1 MIVAGEE
8 AVSRPKHEAPGA
20 SSDEDTRLRDAL
32 VLRQFLDHNC
42 TQLTFHGLWTLYN
55 LDSGLYAFIRNSH
68 LSVLHKYHP
77 AGAPPSLWTLV
88 TDSNL
93 VPEPSI
99 IWESL
104 EDVDGAASRFV
115 DRDLRPSSTS
125 GGDFAGD
132 ISDHHPGTQVADLL
146 LAQQLQAHEDELA
159 LQLERAQISDRR
171 GITSNQDEPAPSM
184 VQQPDPTLQKP
195 HAYPAPEKR
204 KKECMI
210 M

>member
-1 MIVAGEE
+1 MDLNPVFTGVSLFHPSGSGGELKLFELCKISLVHGWLVDPQSPEHDIVSEAGDYDTALNMIVAGEE

-104 EDVDGAASRFV
+104 EG
-115 DRDLRPSSTS
+115 L
-125 GGDFAGD
+125 
-132 ISDHHPGTQVADLL
+132 I
-146 LAQQLQAHEDELA
+146 
-159 LQLERAQISDRR
+159 
-171 GITSNQDEPAPSM
+171 
-184 VQQPDPTLQKP
+184 
-195 HAYPAPEKR
+195 
-204 KKECMI
+204 
-210 M
+210 